1 MNKYLYNDFFNKK
14 KMYSSNFLNIH
25 ADSLNF
31 PDCCVMPKQ
40 ELLRRCF
47 WISFQSTM
55 EREFLWQFWT
65 VLNGTMKESIKMEHK
80 EENDTSE
87 GPSAAGHTGY
97 GLAGLQLASKSNRK
111 RASKVL
117 KEKMI
122 CDSSGAVI
130 GDVGV
135 DMEHTN
141 VGHLRIYSVGHWCDV
156 TQLQMYYKCV
166 GFCNDR
172 YAFVNKQDHRA
183 ELIDDHKGYWYL
195 VCDKTIMYKS
205 SLFFFF
211 THVLYFTMHIL

>member
-1 MNKYLYNDFFNKK
+1 
-14 KMYSSNFLNIH
+14 
-25 ADSLNF
+25 
-31 PDCCVMPKQ
+31 
-40 ELLRRCF
+40 
-47 WISFQSTM
+47 
-55 EREFLWQFWT
+55 
-65 VLNGTMKESIKMEHK
+65 LNGTMKESIKMEHK

-135 DMEHTN
+135 DVKCDNKLDIHTTTTD
-141 VGHLRIYSVGHWCDV
+141 GTH
-156 TQLQMYYKCV
+156 KCRPFADIQC
-166 GFCNDR
+166 GSL
-172 YAFVNKQDHRA
+172 QDHRA
-183 ELIDDHKGYWYL
+183 ELIDDHKGYLYL

-211 THVLYFTMHIL
+211 YACFIFHYAHFVKKKK